1 MRLSS
6 TAAERKSTSSHR
18 AIYDGREKLGS
29 VEQLGREFIA
39 HDRRGQ
45 VIGHFDTAIEA
56 INAVGENVAKV
67 AP

>member
-1 MRLSS
+1 MRISS
-6 TAAERKSTSSHR
+6 TAVEHKSISPHR

-29 VEQLGREFIA
+29 IEQLGREFIA

-45 VIGHFDTAIEA
+45 VIGRFNTAFEA
-56 INAVGENVAKV
+56 INAVAKV